1 MDYCQDLVEEERHPA
16 FLPPSH
22 DITKLFILDRH
33 EKLGH
38 RAAEMVVAALRQDV
52 GILLIG
58 GARTV
63 RGYLADCFTCKLLRK
78 TRAQQLMA
86 PLLQYRVKPRHPVFR
101 SISIDYTGPYEV
113 KRARSLEKRWL
124 CIFVCNL
131 TSAVRVEVVDF
142 LKTTAFLN
150 ALRRFLC
157 ITGNKTCHIRA
168 DCATT
173 FIGARNKLNGDT
185 TQMARRLEYSAD
197 VKSYLKRC
205 SIIWEFSTPASSH
218 HQGLVEQH
226 IRTFKEVTGGVLGAD
241 NKKRS
246 PSDFELMTF
255 FREENT

>member
-1 MDYCQDLVEEERHPA
+1 MHTAKLALIRAAQWESFKEILTQMQLGQSYQQALAHVKTMPNLPLHTISKYVPYLDSEGILRVGGRLDYCQDLVEEERHPA

-58 GARTV
+58 GTRTV

-86 PLLQYRVKPRHPVFR
+86 PLPQYRVKPRQPVFS
-101 SISIDYTGPYEV
+101 SISIDYAGPYEV

-131 TSAVRVEVVDF
+131 TFAVRVEVV
-142 LKTTAFLN
+142 
-150 ALRRFLC
+150 
-157 ITGNKTCHIRA
+157 
-168 DCATT
+168 
-173 FIGARNKLNGDT
+173 
-185 TQMARRLEYSAD
+185 
-197 VKSYLKRC
+197 
-205 SIIWEFSTPASSH
+205 
-218 HQGLVEQH
+218 
-226 IRTFKEVTGGVLGAD
+226 
-241 NKKRS
+241 
-246 PSDFELMTF
+246 
-255 FREENT
+255 